1 MHTNNWT
8 HSFRANKMTMT
19 ERVQLKSLTFV
30 QSIKTLFFI
39 TGIIS
44 SVYVLLNISNA
55 KFDNY
60 NYDFSSLLACGK
72 KEHSVFLLMAVPSK
86 AGNFR
91 ERMAIRNS
99 WGSVVK
105 QDASI
110 RLFFFVGKEAD
121 QKINDTLTMEKETYM
136 DIVELDIRETY
147 KNLVKKITALLQ
159 WLTVH
164 CTNTKYILKVDD
176 DVFLNFNLLIN
187 YLRNSKPVN
196 SIIGCKLTNAPVVR
210 DKLSKY
216 YISNEE
222 YNPDIFPVYVGG
234 PAYVISGDIL
244 GKLYLATNNVSSI
257 FLEDVYINGM
267 CREYI
272 NALAVGHPSFSCV
285 TRIKEPCGGY
295 FRNLITGHPYSA
307 GEIERMWMQ
316 LNDNITCISSKSY
329 R

>member
-72 KEHSVFLLMAVPSK
+72 NEHSVFLLMAVPSK

-105 QDASI
+105 QDTSI

-159 WLTVH
+159 WVTVH

-196 SIIGCKLTNAPVVR
+196 SIIGCKLRNAPVVR

-216 YISNEE
+216 YISKEE
-222 YNPDIFPVYVGG
+222 YNPDIFPDYVGG